1 MGKPGLSKSSEV
13 LNATEKYDESLT
25 WISGYSWPR
34 WQKSQEHGGWEQGWG
49 VRTQWEAAKKQDLA
63 VKREGGRR
71 GGRDRQGRC
80 LRKGLYWGGGSGDR
94 RACKKMELR
103 REEDSEWNP
112 REAITDDRRD
122 LVFRNFYDSS
132 VCEAQ
137 TGNGLKSINR

>member
-1 MGKPGLSKSSEV
+1 MTTVTEVSGAWRVGAGVRSEDSVRGCEEAGPGSE
-13 LNATEKYDESLT
+13 E
-25 WISGYSWPR
+25 
-34 WQKSQEHGGWEQGWG
+34 GGWSKGRQG
-49 VRTQWEAAKKQDLA
+49 QA
-63 VKREGGRR
+63 
-71 GGRDRQGRC
+71 GRC

-132 VCEAQ
+132 VCKAQ